1 MKTSISTLKV
11 NQKAQKSVDTAESSI
26 NRFKRFLSSRKVG
39 NDIPQNSEIQRAQN
53 FITKFEPV
61 AKGGGLMGNLMK
73 GAGAL
78 ILLPMLLAKGAMAG
92 PMDVTSHMMGAY
104 GGDKDAVQKDV
115 QKAQQTKDKA
125 KDDLDKTTESGK
137 DISKSTVE
145 NVKNIDKDK
154 KQGKLKPEDTPSDVE
169 ESQEALSQET
179 PEKIEAMSGTSDVG
193 ELDVTVKD
201 TNRFAE
207 LIARFEKLTK
217 AGSFMEGKPE
227 VVGGGP
233 GQKVKRM
240 GAGLLDALT
249 FNAFDFDKKNKKRK
263 EGKDE
268 EVTEVPI
275 KITKAAPQEDM
286 MGQKKPTPTGSMD
299 TESEDFAALTAVS
312 ALEGG
317 DSQSR
322 ADVAQS
328 IYNRQ
333 ADGTYGGSVKD
344 VVTADGQYQPAYK
357 DPNVSKG
364 PGTKTSKE
372 FKNITDRKSAV
383 VAMMSYYERRGQ
395 DVTRKQMEELY
406 DKTAADLQ
414 NPELQSEA
422 AKHVGGRT
430 EFLGG
435 KVKGD
440 DVVDR
445 GGSADN
451 AFFQEYGSG
460 KQMERGAVDNPLL
473 TSDASQVEGRSIDKS
488 APEQY
493 PEYDVA
499 QGGGGGQP
507 TILALP
513 PEDAPSPKPTPSMP
527 QQAQPQSPEFIPLGE
542 DSATTLAMMQ
552 IQGLGAS

>member
-1 MKTSISTLKV
+1 MKTSVSTLRV
-11 NQKAQKSVDTAESSI
+11 HSKARKSVDQAESKI
-26 NRFKRFLSSRKVG
+26 NRFKQFLQSRKVG
-39 NDIPQNSEIQRAQN
+39 KDIPNANKIQRAKN
-53 FITKFEPV
+53 FINKFEP
-61 AKGGGLMGNLMK
+61 ATKGSGLLGNLLK

-78 ILLPMLLAKGAMAG
+78 ILLPMLLAKGAMAT
-92 PMDVTSHMMGAY
+92 PMHITSHIMGAY
-104 GGDKDAVQKDV
+104 GGDGDAVQKDV
-115 QKAQQTKDKA
+115 QKAEQTKVKTKDQLDKA
-125 KDDLDKTTESGK
+125 TDKGQMV
-137 DISKSTVE
+137 SKNTID

-154 KQGKLKPEDTPSDVE
+154 KAGKQPPEKQPE
-169 ESQEALSQET
+169 EVAEDQEALSQEQ
-179 PEKIEAMSGTSDVG
+179 PSKIEAVSGTSDVG

-201 TNRFAE
+201 TNTFGE
-207 LIARFEKLTK
+207 LVARFEKLTK

-227 VVGGGP
+227 VVGGTP
-233 GQKVKRM
+233 GEKVKRM
-240 GAGLLDALT
+240 GAGMLDALT
-249 FNAFDFDKKNKKRK
+249 FNAFDFDKQNKKRK
-263 EGKDE
+263 EGNKDQ

-275 KITKAAPQEDM
+275 KITKAEPQEDA
-286 MGQKKPTPTGSMD
+286 MGQKKSGTTGSMD
-299 TESEDFAALTAVS
+299 TGSEDFAALTAVS

-333 ADGTYGGSVKD
+333 ADGTYGGTVKE

-357 DPNVSKG
+357 DPNVSSG
-364 PGTKTSKE
+364 PGTKTSEE

-395 DVTRKQMEELY
+395 DVTKKQMEDLY

-435 KVKGD
+435 KVEGS

-445 GGSADN
+445 GGYQDN
-451 AFFQEYGSG
+451 AFFAEYGSG
-460 KQMERGAVDNPLL
+460 KQLERGAVQNPLL
-473 TSDASQVEGRSIDKS
+473 TSDASQVQGASIDKR

-493 PEYDVA
+493 PEYEIASAEGGSGGHQFFAMPVTPA
-499 QGGGGGQP
+499 PAAPVGGGGDS
-507 TILALP
+507 P
-513 PEDAPSPKPTPSMP
+513 PP
-527 QQAQPQSPEFIPLGE
+527 QFIPVGH
-542 DSATTLAMMQ
+542 DSGVVMAMLQ

>member
-1 MKTSISTLKV
+1 
-11 NQKAQKSVDTAESSI
+11 
-26 NRFKRFLSSRKVG
+26 
-39 NDIPQNSEIQRAQN
+39 
-53 FITKFEPV
+53 
-61 AKGGGLMGNLMK
+61 
-73 GAGAL
+73 
-78 ILLPMLLAKGAMAG
+78 
-92 PMDVTSHMMGAY
+92 
-104 GGDKDAVQKDV
+104 
-115 QKAQQTKDKA
+115 
-125 KDDLDKTTESGK
+125 
-137 DISKSTVE
+137 
-145 NVKNIDKDK
+145 
-154 KQGKLKPEDTPSDVE
+154 
-169 ESQEALSQET
+169 
-179 PEKIEAMSGTSDVG
+179 
-193 ELDVTVKD
+193 
-201 TNRFAE
+201 
-207 LIARFEKLTK
+207 
-217 AGSFMEGKPE
+217 
-227 VVGGGP
+227 
-233 GQKVKRM
+233 
-240 GAGLLDALT
+240 
-249 FNAFDFDKKNKKRK
+249 
-263 EGKDE
+263 
-268 EVTEVPI
+268 
-275 KITKAAPQEDM
+275 M

-333 ADGTYGGSVKD
+333 AAGTYGGSVKD

-357 DPNVSKG
+357 DANVSKG

-445 GGSADN
+445 GGSEDN